1 MGEWKRDEI
10 VISPGIRDAVFL
22 HANAEVGEFLLYE
35 VGEFLLYVVSL
46 DESLSRPRERSCF
59 MTSWP
64 VYRRTL
70 RILGIVTALL
80 ITPAVALLPGGIG
93 ALTNPTGRLAL
104 AEAEGAQHTSTAY
117 TFHNEPSS
125 DVAEN

>member
-22 HANAEVGEFLLYE
+22 HANAEVGEFLLY
-35 VGEFLLYVVSL
+35 VVSL
-46 DESLSRPRERSCF
+46 DESLSQPRERSCF

-80 ITPAVALLPGGIG
+80 ITLAVALLPGGIG